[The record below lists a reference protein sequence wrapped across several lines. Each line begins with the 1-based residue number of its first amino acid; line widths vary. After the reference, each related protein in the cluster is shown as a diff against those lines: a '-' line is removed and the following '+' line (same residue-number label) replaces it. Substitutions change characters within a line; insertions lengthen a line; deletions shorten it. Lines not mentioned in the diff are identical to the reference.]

1 MCLVVF
7 RKGKCRLELNLRCL
21 EKSMENEYE
30 VECGLQLVWFWRS
43 DIFDNI
49 DDIKK
54 IDFVNSQLSM
64 KIPWRAF
71 FASHPTLSI
80 RAVPPE
86 TAGCWNWSQKMLFQ
100 TDCRFSP
107 ISSFLGTFDAPK
119 LDETMG
125 NSWLNCSLISISS
138 GWCGWHRPWWIIPR
152 FRWANAAWGC
162 QQGKD
167 QVWLPTDPK
176 WGLTCSITRL
186 WILNTY
192 HHIICTHLYA
202 WCSCSDVAKVLN
214 HLSKSG
220 VKFVVWHPKSRRR
233 SALNSVWTPKKQLW
247 TLNAWQYGTPL
258 QARVSLE
265 GSLNGQEK
273 RLFFW
278 QRCSQSS
285 VVLCWYCACFPTFK
299 FAGCVGIVLFDDIW
313 LSWFFVR
320 QSWHSPKDLLAK

>member
-100 TDCRFSP
+100 TDCRF
-107 ISSFLGTFDAPK
+107 FLLFPAFSVHLMLQNWMKPWG
-119 LDETMG
+119 
-125 NSWLNCSLISISS
+125 IH
-138 GWCGWHRPWWIIPR
+138 GWI
-152 FRWANAAWGC
+152 
-162 QQGKD
+162 
-167 QVWLPTDPK
+167 
-176 WGLTCSITRL
+176 
-186 WILNTY
+186 
-192 HHIICTHLYA
+192 
-202 WCSCSDVAKVLN
+202 
-214 HLSKSG
+214 
-220 VKFVVWHPKSRRR
+220 VVWYPFLVAGTAHDGSFRG
-233 SALNSVWTPKKQLW
+233 SDGQ
-247 TLNAWQYGTPL
+247 TPL
-258 QARVSLE
+258 GGVNKERI
-265 GSLNGQEK
+265 
-273 RLFFW
+273 R
-278 QRCSQSS
+278 
-285 VVLCWYCACFPTFK
+285 
-299 FAGCVGIVLFDDIW
+299 FDFQLI
-313 LSWFFVR
+313 
-320 QSWHSPKDLLAK
+320 PNEA